1 MTLNEYTKGCLSPGE
16 HIVTVIFDGHP
27 PTKSWGG
34 AIPKPAIAI
43 MHIAPRKQPR
53 LTMLDVNTALGGIA
67 TVTWL
72 LKGDSISTPKA
83 SCSKKGCDAFLERV
97 KAGTHSGY
105 SVKVW
110 WGLR

>member
-1 MTLNEYTKGCLSPGE
+1 MLEYTKGALPVGD
-16 HIVTVIFDGHP
+16 HLVTVVFEGHP

-34 AIPKPAIAI
+34 AIPKPATAI
-43 MHIAPRKQPR
+43 MRIEPRKQPR
-53 LTMLDVNTALGGIA
+53 LTMLDKNTALGGSA

-72 LKGDSISTPKA
+72 LKGDDISKPK
-83 SCSKKGCDAFLERV
+83 SNGSKSAIDAFIERV
-97 KAGTHSGY
+97 KAEKHSGY

>member
-1 MTLNEYTKGCLSPGE
+1 MTLIEYTKGCLPSGE
-16 HIVTVIFDGHP
+16 YIVTVIFDGHP

-34 AIPKPAIAI
+34 AIPKPATAI
-43 MHIAPRKQPR
+43 MRIEPRKQPR
-53 LTMLDVNTALGGIA
+53 LTMLDVNTALGGSA

-72 LKGDSISTPKA
+72 LKGDDISKPKS
-83 SCSKKGCDAFLERV
+83 SCSQKDCDAFRERV
-97 KAGTHSGY
+97 KTEKHSGY